1 MYSLFVSWL
10 FDYFRRG
17 KKGRPVQQKMDGQ
30 LWCITRVG
38 KRPQILKVEQL
49 LALYLLLQCKRKWLK
64 RNPRKLIW
72 TSTDFRNEKPTSV
85 VRRHSLTGL
94 YSFLTTQW
102 LRHMME
108 PRLCSRHSMKLFAIP
123 VWVPFSLEVS
133 VLVLGNIRSLP
144 FFVFSLVRITNQ
156 DSFCLI
162 AWTLSNEKFIH
173 FLHARGVIKGLFSSQ
188 NFSYTTVISN
198 VWPLIRSIKCG

>member
-1 MYSLFVSWL
+1 MYNLFLSWHL

-64 RNPRKLIW
+64 RNPRKFIW

-144 FFVFSLVRITNQ
+144 FFIFSLVRI
-156 DSFCLI
+156 
-162 AWTLSNEKFIH
+162 KIH
-173 FLHARGVIKGLFSSQ
+173 FVL
-188 NFSYTTVISN
+188 
-198 VWPLIRSIKCG
+198 